1 MLMSLLCALRGAAN
15 LIRIIIRGHYMES
28 SAGVLTGAKM
38 LNNCSQKYVCACI
51 CLPLVCSP
59 ISAHALTHVYIY
71 LSQRK

>member
-1 MLMSLLCALRGAAN
+1 
-15 LIRIIIRGHYMES
+15 MES

-59 ISAHALTHVYIY
+59 ISAHALTHTRVY
-71 LSQRK
+71 LSLAAQIAGADLLVHARGQRKY